1 MRFALPSE
9 AVIAVEPAV
18 LFYLYSPNPVAL
30 PEHLLACGVKG
41 SAIRCSEYMPEGEIR
56 LDHRDGYCLLIG
68 EAG

>member
-1 MRFALPSE
+1 
-9 AVIAVEPAV
+9 VIAVEPAV

-41 SAIRCSEYMPEGEIR
+41 AAIRYSEYVPEGEIR